1 MTHQL
6 RLHAD
11 LRFSAQA
18 PTAQDGETMVSG
30 TVTGDGPHVDVTL
43 DDLSAVSPGI
53 PGGTRRTL
61 VRSGRAAAAQ
71 VAKQGLTLT
80 LRDREGPL
88 VTVGAVRAS
97 LLTRLAT
104 RSRDV
109 RIDDWSRVVRL
120 VRTRRRGSKMGLG
133 DLLPPATPWPPT
145 PMFRVRRRVARTTHD
160 PLGGGGPRLVF
171 SVGQAPVVGVTR
183 RVFYLKQGTSTIG
196 SDPSCDLVLSGL
208 EPHQAEVFRQ
218 HEGDEYVLVAT
229 SAAGVTRVNG
239 EVPDGQLLRTGSR
252 IQLGEWSVAYSREE
266 YADHGRPFGGR
277 AGGEFSRQ
285 QPQQQPTYKR

>member
-1 MTHQL
+1 
-6 RLHAD
+6 
-11 LRFSAQA
+11 
-18 PTAQDGETMVSG
+18 MVSG

-88 VTVGAVRAS
+88 VTVGAVRAP

-104 RSRDV
+104 RSRAV
-109 RIDDWSRVVRL
+109 RIDDWSRLLRL
-120 VRTRRRGSKMGLG
+120 VRTRRRGSKVGLG
-133 DLLPPATPWPPT
+133 DLLPPLTPWPPV
-145 PMFRVRRRVARTTHD
+145 PMFRIRRRVARTTHD

-196 SDPSCDLVLSGL
+196 SDPSCDLVLSDL
-208 EPHQAEVFRQ
+208 EPHHAEVVRQ
-218 HEGDEYVLVAT
+218 REGDEYVVVAT
-229 SAAGVTRVNG
+229 SAAGLTRVNG
-239 EVPDGQLLRTGSR
+239 EPADGQLLRTGSR
-252 IQLGEWSVAYSREE
+252 IQLGQRSMAYSREE
-266 YADHGRPFGGR
+266 FADHGRPHGGR

-285 QPQQQPTYKR
+285 KPQQQPAYKR